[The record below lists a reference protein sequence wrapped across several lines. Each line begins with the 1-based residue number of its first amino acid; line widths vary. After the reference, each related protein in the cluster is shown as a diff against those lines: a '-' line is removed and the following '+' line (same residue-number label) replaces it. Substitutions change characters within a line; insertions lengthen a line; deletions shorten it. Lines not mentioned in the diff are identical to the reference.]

1 MRIAIVSPPFIATP
15 PSRYGGTELF
25 VATLA
30 RELHA
35 CGHAVTVYTNGESRL
50 PCEIRWRYRDAEWPL
65 TDATRA
71 HLKNADHT
79 AWAIR
84 DASATADVIHLN
96 DIVGVPFTRF
106 IDIPVVLTI
115 HHPHEPPLSEQYSR
129 YPEIDYVA
137 IAGWL
142 AAREPMPKVHVVRHG
157 ISLDDYAPSVEKDDY
172 VAFLGRMAPCKA
184 PHLAIAAARAAGVSL
199 KLAGEVQPAFAE
211 YWTTQVEPEIDG
223 AQIEFVGD
231 VDLEAKCRILSRAR
245 ALLFP
250 IEWEE
255 PFGLVMIEAM
265 ACGTPVLAFR
275 GGAVDEIV
283 IDGVNGWACRDVAD
297 MAERIRTI
305 DVAPETCREFVRAR
319 FGAGRMADEY
329 VRVYESAIGAHR
341 LAGAS
346 RHDHVA

>member
-1 MRIAIVSPPFIATP
+1 VRIALISPPFIATP

-35 CGHAVTVYTNGESRL
+35 RGHAVTVYTNGESRL
-50 PCEIRWRYRDAEWPL
+50 PCEIRWRYPTAEWPL
-65 TDATRA
+65 TDGTRA
-71 HLKNADHT
+71 QLKNADHT
-79 AWAIR
+79 AWAMR
-84 DASATADVIHLN
+84 EASATADLIHLN
-96 DIVGVPFTRF
+96 DIVGVPFTHF
-106 IDIPVVLTI
+106 VDVPVVLTI
-115 HHPHEPPLSEQYSR
+115 HHPHEPPLTEQYLR

-142 AAREPMPKVHVVRHG
+142 AAKEPMPKVHVIRHG
-157 ISLDDYAPSVEKDDY
+157 INLDDYTGSVEKDDY

-184 PHLAIAAARAAGVSL
+184 PHLAIAAARAAGVRL
-199 KLAGEVQPAFAE
+199 KLAGEVQPAFGE
-211 YWTTQVEPEIDG
+211 YWTTQVAPGIDG
-223 AQIEFVGD
+223 TQIEFVGD
-231 VDLEAKCRILSRAR
+231 VDLEAKCQLLSRAR

-283 IDGVNGWACRDVAD
+283 IDGVNGWTCRDVQE
-297 MAERIRTI
+297 MAERIRTLDI
-305 DVAPETCREFVRAR
+305 APEICRDFVRER
-319 FGAGRMADEY
+319 FGVARMADEY
-329 VRVYESAIGAHR
+329 VQVYESALGTREVVRAPR
-341 LAGAS
+341 
-346 RHDHVA
+346 RDHVA